1 MIRANRENREWENE
15 AWDKQAD
22 KAGESREQAQE
33 DPIQKRENGQTDITG
48 KNGNHIELISI
59 IGEIEG
65 HTAKTFSVH
74 APVPGCEN
82 DRHLMMDLRSSY
94 DVLPWEEYNVGG
106 KAFQILNWDKNS
118 RYCPMCGVP
127 TVQISPIAKKCP
139 QCRQEIYPRISPAI
153 IVLIRRGDSIL
164 LVHARNFRGT
174 FNGLVAGFLEPGETL
189 EECVYREVLEE
200 TGLHIKNLKYFG
212 SQPWPYPSGIM
223 IGFTADYE
231 SGNIKLQQEE
241 LNAGAFYTKDNLPEI
256 PKKLSLARKL
266 IDAWLEEKN
275 HL

>member
-1 MIRANRENREWENE
+1 ME
-15 AWDKQAD
+15 
-22 KAGESREQAQE
+22 E
-33 DPIQKRENGQTDITG
+33 DIETCGWFVFYKDQLLIEK
-48 KNGNHIELISI
+48 KNGMYTIPFGTEPPMPVPVGSTIHT

-65 HTAKTFSVH
+65 RTAKTFSVH
-74 APVPGCEN
+74 APVPGSEN

-153 IVLIRRGDSIL
+153 IVLIRREDSIL

-189 EECVYREVLEE
+189 EECVQAINRYLWMEHDSSRSINDPFPPATHQSVFLPGSAFWVSPASCLWYRKRRHSVL
-200 TGLHIKNLKYFG
+200 LVVV
-212 SQPWPYPSGIM
+212 
-223 IGFTADYE
+223 
-231 SGNIKLQQEE
+231 
-241 LNAGAFYTKDNLPEI
+241 
-256 PKKLSLARKL
+256 
-266 IDAWLEEKN
+266 
-275 HL
+275 